1 VPHVLA
7 VDDEV
12 SVRNLISE
20 YLTENGYRVTPVASG
35 RDMERVLASDAVDI
49 VLLDVKL
56 PGEDGFSLARD
67 IRRHSNVPIIM
78 LTGQGH
84 EVDRVLGLELGA
96 DDYLVKPFSPRE
108 LLARIKAVLRRYEG
122 RPVDGGG
129 ESGNESV
136 RRESE
141 LRTYRFAGWELSTGS
156 RRLMSPTGD
165 RVELTNGE
173 YALLISFLK
182 SPARVL
188 SRDQLLEGSRL
199 HDDIYDRS
207 IDVQILRLRRK
218 IEADPNEPKLIRTER
233 GAGYFFDA
241 EVVVV

>member
-1 VPHVLA
+1 MPHVLA
-7 VDDEV
+7 VDDDET
-12 SVRNLISE
+12 VRNLISE
-20 YLTENGYRVTPVASG
+20 YLTENGYRVTSAGNG
-35 RDMERVLASDAVDI
+35 RHIDAIMQSDPVDI
-49 VLLDVKL
+49 ILLDVKL
-56 PGEDGFSLARD
+56 PGEDGFTLARD
-67 IRRHSNVPIIM
+67 IRKQSDVPIIM

-122 RPVDGGG
+122 RQTDDVA
-129 ESGNESV
+129 GNV

-141 LRTYRFAGWELSTGS
+141 LRTYRFSGWELATGS
-156 RRLMSPTGD
+156 RRLLSPKGE

-173 YALLISFLK
+173 YALLLSFLK

-188 SRDQLLEGSRL
+188 SRDQLLESSRL

-233 GAGYFFDA
+233 GAGYLFDA
-241 EVVVV
+241 DVTVI

>member
-1 VPHVLA
+1 MPHVLA
-7 VDDEV
+7 VDDDE
-12 SVRNLISE
+12 SVRSLISE
-20 YLTENGYRVTPVASG
+20 YLAENGFRVTTVGNG
-35 RDMERVLASDAVDI
+35 RDIGPVMKSDPVDI
-49 VLLDVKL
+49 ILLDVKL
-56 PGEDGFSLARD
+56 PGEDGFSLARG
-67 IRRHSNVPIIM
+67 IRQASNVPIIM

-122 RPVDGGG
+122 R
-129 ESGNESV
+129 ESEAGSSSV

-141 LRTYRFAGWELSTGS
+141 LRAYRFSGWELSTGT
-156 RRLMSPTGD
+156 RRLVSPTGN
-165 RVELTNGE
+165 RIELTNGE

-182 SPARVL
+182 SPGRVL
-188 SRDQLLEGSRL
+188 SRDQLLESSRL

-233 GAGYFFDA
+233 GAGYFLDA
-241 EVVVV
+241 EVVTV